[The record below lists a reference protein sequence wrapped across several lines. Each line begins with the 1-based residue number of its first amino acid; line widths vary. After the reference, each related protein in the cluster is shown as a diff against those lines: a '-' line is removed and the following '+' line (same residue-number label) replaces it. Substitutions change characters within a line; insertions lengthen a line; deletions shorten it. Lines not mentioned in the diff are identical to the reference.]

1 MAFKMK
7 GNPFP
12 KKGGAFKQDIEQ
24 EYDAESLLKF
34 GELSEK
40 TDSLNNIAN
49 DLRLNA
55 EKAQELYNQG
65 DLSPNEFNKKV
76 NLYNDFIKNYDI
88 EVGQLQEDYD
98 THMQEFGDSL
108 QKAQQKDID
117 IYENILNQYKAG
129 DISENQYKKAF
140 QDLITKRPNLRSKE

>member
-12 KKGGAFKQDIEQ
+12 KKGGAFKQDIQ
-24 EYDAESLLKF
+24 KEYDAEYLSKS

-49 DLRLNA
+49 DLRINA
-55 EKAQELYNQG
+55 ENAQELYNQG

-76 NLYNDFIKNYDI
+76 NLYNDFIKNYNI
-88 EVGQLQEDYD
+88 EVGQLKGDYD

-108 QKAQQKDID
+108 QSAQQQDID

-140 QDLITKRPNLRSKE
+140 QDLITKRPNLKSEE

>member
-12 KKGGAFKQDIEQ
+12 KKGGAFKQDIQ
-24 EYDAESLLKF
+24 KEYDTENLLKF

-108 QKAQQKDID
+108 QSAQ
-117 IYENILNQYKAG
+117 
-129 DISENQYKKAF
+129 
-140 QDLITKRPNLRSKE
+140 